1 MEETILQLHGRHEA
15 SSISLRDVVA
25 PVFRHRRLVAVS
37 FLGIFLGSILAAFL
51 LPKQYQAEMKIL
63 VKRER
68 VDPTLTSDKT
78 TVIDSRSEVS
88 EEQVQS
94 EVELLRSH
102 DLFENV
108 VKACG
113 LVPALNGK
121 DDRAQSV
128 SLARAVRNLEK
139 KLQVE
144 PLIKT
149 NLISVTY
156 QSHDPRL
163 AAQVL
168 NTLSSLYLEK
178 HLAVHRLPGAFD
190 FFQKETERYR
200 NELTANEEHLVRF
213 DSEAGLVSPEI
224 EKEIA
229 LRKQSEFE
237 AALRETRTDIAE
249 TSQRISALEA
259 QVATTSPRITTLER
273 TSDNPMLEQQL
284 KSTLLN
290 LELKRTELL
299 TKFAPEYPLV
309 REVEKQIVEAQTA
322 IAASEKSPLREQTT
336 DRDPTYG
343 WMREELAKNR
353 AQLIAL
359 RARAEALAPVVQT
372 YQIKAHSLDEKGATQ
387 EDLVRA
393 AKAAEQNYLLYLQKQ
408 EEARISDALDRNRIV
423 NVAIAEAATVPAL
436 PTRSPLFTLLL
447 GGLLAT
453 CLSLGSAYAADYLDP
468 SFRTPQEL
476 YDTLDVP
483 VLAAVPREAKVTL
496 MFLDYYKLKEQPFGV
511 TPDPHFLYLS
521 GSHREALASLFYG
534 VETGR
539 GLMALVAPPGMGKTT
554 LLFRLLEHLR
564 RSARTAF
571 LFQTQCDS
579 FGLMRY
585 LWVTWESTL
594 ADRTSSR
601 CTSS

>member
-1 MEETILQLHGRHEA
+1 MEETFLQLHERREA
-15 SSISLRDVVA
+15 FSVSLRDVVA
-25 PVFRHRRLVAVS
+25 PVFRHRRLVAGS
-37 FLGIFLGSILAAFL
+37 FLAIVLGAIVATLV

-63 VKRER
+63 VKRELE
-68 VDPTLTSDKT
+68 PTLTSDKT

-102 DLFENV
+102 DLLENV

-121 DDRAQSV
+121 DDREQSV
-128 SLARAVRNLEK
+128 SLARAVRNLER

-144 PLIKT
+144 PLKKT
-149 NLISVTY
+149 DLINITY
-156 QSHDPRL
+156 QSQDPEL
-163 AAQVL
+163 AARVL

-200 NELTANEEHLVRF
+200 NELSANEEHLVSF

-229 LRKQSEFE
+229 LRKQSEFD

-249 TSQRISALEA
+249 TSHRISALEDEMIKTA
-259 QVATTSPRITTLER
+259 PRITTLER

-299 TKFAPEYPLV
+299 SKFAPEYPLV
-309 REVEKQIVEAQTA
+309 QEVQKQIAQAEAA
-322 IAASEKSPLREQTT
+322 IAAAEQSPLREQTT
-336 DRDPTYG
+336 DRDPTYA
-343 WMREELAKNR
+343 WMREELAKDR
-353 AQLIAL
+353 SQLIAL

-372 YQIKAHSLDEKGATQ
+372 YQIKTHSLDEKGATQ

-436 PTRSPLFTLLL
+436 PTRSPLLTLLL

-483 VLAAVPREAKVTL
+483 VLAAVPRE
-496 MFLDYYKLKEQPFGV
+496 
-511 TPDPHFLYLS
+511 
-521 GSHREALASLFYG
+521 
-534 VETGR
+534 GR
-539 GLMALVAPPGMGKTT
+539 
-554 LLFRLLEHLR
+554 
-564 RSARTAF
+564 
-571 LFQTQCDS
+571 
-579 FGLMRY
+579 
-585 LWVTWESTL
+585 
-594 ADRTSSR
+594 
-601 CTSS
+601 